1 MVVNSIRD
9 GLLAGFQGML
19 LPYAL
24 RLYSYMNI
32 FHLAQKLFMN
42 FNEEI
47 PENLGG
53 LGDMLPADVLKMVNE
68 LLEQLHRKD
77 KDHQGSIVLNIYE
90 KGSLHVD
97 HVDNQN
103 FYGYG
108 DKWVKALQNKVVA
121 DDQPSAEPVF
131 DKDTPLSV
139 LFRDNFH
146 SELRKVIESWR
157 PYLIGDAS
165 SIDALAMTLF
175 EFDRKRIYSNRV
187 YYDLLDLDDL
197 GALQVPLSQLAN
209 YLADHS
215 NLSQSYDTLYRQLKK
230 YRQERQ

>member
-1 MVVNSIRD
+1 MVVSSIRD
-9 GLLAGFQGML
+9 GLLAGFLGML

-103 FYGYG
+103 FYG